1 MNNYKKYNFKKN
13 YQIRKIICKKNIY
26 KKNYQI
32 KLIKNVRKFQNKN
45 LKKNK

>member
-1 MNNYKKYNFKKN
+1 MNNYKEYNFKKN
-13 YQIRKIICKKNIY
+13 YQIRKIICQKNIY

-32 KLIKNVRKFQNKN
+32 KLIKNACKFQNKN